1 MSRTLSMCFI
11 TFFFG
16 GGEVGWDGDCFF
28 HRDWWPRHYGF
39 WKVTFTFL
47 LTFFYKH
54 KNAYHRNFCRSSVN
68 WYQEAGN
75 PRCDGG
81 RLVLPEQSS
90 CNSFCLRRVP
100 KQKNPHGSNHFLQAK
115 QHWLHMDNKRRLRSN
130 YICIRTS
137 LMKEKCTINAIKLSS
152 ENKYCQSKIQ
162 SNDSWKLAH
171 ACAEVLVVF
180 PVRVLIKHL
189 L

>member
-1 MSRTLSMCFI
+1 MTLILSLSVSISNLHHICYIMIQVKIEWVERFQCALSLL
-11 TFFFG
+11 G
-16 GGEVGWDGDCFF
+16 GVGWDGDCFF

-54 KNAYHRNFCRSSVN
+54 KNAYHCNFCRSSVN
-68 WYQEAGN
+68 WYQEAGS

-137 LMKEKCTINAIKLSS
+137 LMKEKMYYKCDQTVIRK
-152 ENKYCQSKIQ
+152 
-162 SNDSWKLAH
+162 
-171 ACAEVLVVF
+171 
-180 PVRVLIKHL
+180 
-189 L
+189 